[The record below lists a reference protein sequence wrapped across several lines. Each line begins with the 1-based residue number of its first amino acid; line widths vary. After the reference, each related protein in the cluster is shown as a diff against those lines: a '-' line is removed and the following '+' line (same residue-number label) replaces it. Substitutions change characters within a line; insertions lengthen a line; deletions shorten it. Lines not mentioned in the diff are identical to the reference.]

1 MHPVLLQLGHFEL
14 RTYGVIVVLA
24 FLAALWLG
32 AKEAERKA
40 LDPRLVW
47 DFSLYA
53 LAGGVVGARLYYV
66 LFSAPSRF
74 LHNPWEV
81 FAVWRGGIG
90 VIGSLL
96 GGFLVALWYCRR
108 KNISILRFADV
119 LAPGI
124 ALGQTLGQFACLANG
139 DSWGK
144 PSGVPWAIT
153 YTDPRALAPLNVPLH
168 PIEIYEMAAY
178 FAVFLLVWFTRKRFA
193 VDGSVLFVYL
203 AAYGAARFA
212 VEFFRGDPAMLAGVP
227 AAQVFGASMILA
239 SIAGFLLTRRKALSP
254 QGGGPE

>member
-47 DFSLYA
+47 DFSVYA
-53 LAGGVVGARLYYV
+53 LVGGVIGARLYYV
-66 LFSAPSRF
+66 LFSEPSLF
-74 LHNPWEV
+74 LRNPWEI

-108 KNISILRFADV
+108 RNISILRFGDV

-139 DSWGK
+139 DSWGR
-144 PSGVPWAIT
+144 PTDVPWAIT
-153 YTDPRALAPLNVPLH
+153 YTDPRALAPLDVPLH

-178 FAVFLLVWFTRKRFA
+178 FAVFLLVWFTRRRFA
-193 VDGSVLFVYL
+193 ADGSAFFVYL
-203 AAYGAARFA
+203 AAYGVARFS

-227 AAQVFGASMILA
+227 AAQVFGVLMILA
-239 SIAGFLLTRRKALSP
+239 SIAGFLLVRRKALSP
-254 QGGGPE
+254 R